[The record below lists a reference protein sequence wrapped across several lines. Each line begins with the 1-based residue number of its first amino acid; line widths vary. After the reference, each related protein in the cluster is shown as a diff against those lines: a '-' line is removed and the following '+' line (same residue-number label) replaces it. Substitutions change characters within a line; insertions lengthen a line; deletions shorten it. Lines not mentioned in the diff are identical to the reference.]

1 MNMKK
6 FIWLLPVLA
15 LFLMGGSDPLELIR
29 FTIINKSESDI
40 AIQLNA
46 IPKVCCNKA
55 DVDKGEFY
63 YLPVEEGSKETPTVK
78 IFHIAKNTYQMQLF
92 YLSTYDPVYG
102 YKCDPTV
109 PNGLSAGRNLRLV
122 VLPCNQL
129 PTGPILN
136 LGELRLPTGR
146 RVGEPSMWKYLP
158 FPVPD
163 MARLFNQYWKDRF
176 IY

>member
-1 MNMKK
+1 MKK

-15 LFLMGGSDPLELIR
+15 LFLMGGSDPIELIR

-46 IPKVCCNKA
+46 VPKVCCNKA
-55 DVDKGEFY
+55 DTVEGEFY
-63 YLPVEEGSKETPTVK
+63 YLPVEEGSKERPTVK
-78 IFHIAKNTYQMQLF
+78 VFMIAKDTYRMQLF
-92 YLSTYDPVYG
+92 YISTYDPVYG
-102 YKCDPTV
+102 FKCEPTM
-109 PNGLSAGRNLRLV
+109 PNMMSAARNLRLV

-129 PTGPILN
+129 PTGPNII

-163 MARLFNQYWKDRF
+163 MALFFNNYWKTRY

>member
-1 MNMKK
+1 MKK
-6 FIWLLPVLA
+6 FIWLLPFLA
-15 LFLMGGSDPLELIR
+15 LFIMGGSDPVELIH

-46 IPKVCCNKA
+46 IPKVCCNVA
-55 DVDKGEFY
+55 DTVKGEFY
-63 YLPVEEGSKETPTVK
+63 YLPVEEGSREAPTVK
-78 IFHIAKNTYQMQLF
+78 IYHIAKDSYLMRLF

-109 PNGLSAGRNLRLV
+109 PNRLSAGRNLRLV

-129 PTGPILN
+129 PIGTQTIFGQKVPN
-136 LGELRLPTGR
+136 GA

-163 MARLFNQYWKDRF
+163 LARVFNNYWKDRF

>member
-1 MNMKK
+1 MKK
-6 FIWLLPVLA
+6 LIWLLPVLA
-15 LFLMGGSDPLELIR
+15 LFLMGGSDPVELIR
-29 FTIINKSESDI
+29 FTIINKSKSDI

-55 DVDKGEFY
+55 DVEEGEFY
-63 YLPVEEGSKETPTVK
+63 YLQVEEGTKEAPTVK
-78 IFHIAKNTYQMQLF
+78 IFTIAKDSYQMQLF

-109 PNGLSAGRNLRLV
+109 PNRLSAGRNLRLV
-122 VLPCNQL
+122 VLPCNEL
-129 PTGPILN
+129 PIGTTTVFG
-136 LGELRLPTGR
+136 RTLPDGR

-163 MARLFNQYWKDRF
+163 LALVFNNYWKDRF